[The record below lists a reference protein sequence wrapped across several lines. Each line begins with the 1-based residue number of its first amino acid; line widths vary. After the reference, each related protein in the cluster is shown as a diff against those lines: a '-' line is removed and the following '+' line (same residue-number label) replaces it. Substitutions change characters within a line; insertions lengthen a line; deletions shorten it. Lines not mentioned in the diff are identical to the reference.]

1 MITLLKNI
9 ILKITYIF
17 IIIYLLIFIP
27 VLWGYHPLVIVS
39 GSMEPILKVGGLMYY
54 EKIDLNDFK
63 TGDIL
68 VYRTKEHIVSHRV
81 VKKLNS
87 SFITKG
93 DVNDI
98 VDGEVYNQN
107 VLGRGTNFSIPLL
120 GYFADFIYY
129 HKFILIIIFGLM
141 IIDQMIYKDR
151 ERKKFN
157 ELYS

>member
-1 MITLLKNI
+1 
-9 ILKITYIF
+9 
-17 IIIYLLIFIP
+17 
-27 VLWGYHPLVIVS
+27 
-39 GSMEPILKVGGLMYY
+39 MEPILKVGGLMYY
-54 EKIDLNDFK
+54 KKINIDDFK
-63 TGDIL
+63 TDDIL

-98 VDGEVYNQN
+98 VDSEVYNQN

-129 HKFILIIIFGLM
+129 HKYILIIIFGLI
-141 IIDQMIYKDR
+141 IIDQIIHKDKERR
-151 ERKKFN
+151 EFR

>member
-1 MITLLKNI
+1 
-9 ILKITYIF
+9 
-17 IIIYLLIFIP
+17 
-27 VLWGYHPLVIVS
+27 
-39 GSMEPILKVGGLMYY
+39 MEPILKVGGLMYY
-54 EKIDLNDFK
+54 KKINIDDFK
-63 TGDIL
+63 TDDIL

-98 VDGEVYNQN
+98 VDSEVYNQN

-129 HKFILIIIFGLM
+129 HKYILIVT
-141 IIDQMIYKDR
+141 R
-151 ERKKFN
+151 N
-157 ELYS
+157 